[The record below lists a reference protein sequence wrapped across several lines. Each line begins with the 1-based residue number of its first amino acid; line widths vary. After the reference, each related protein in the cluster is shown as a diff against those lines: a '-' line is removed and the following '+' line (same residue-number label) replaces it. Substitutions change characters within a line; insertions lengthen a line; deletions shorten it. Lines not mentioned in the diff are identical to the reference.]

1 VNLDRTISENTMN
14 LNIAKIA
21 LAVMVVAGTAACA
34 PMQLSGE
41 PVENVSP
48 YRHGNLANAQEL
60 VRGAYDKLSDAQY
73 ANNDQLG
80 GHAARAKELLREA
93 GEEIKLAAIA
103 ANER

>member
-1 VNLDRTISENTMN
+1 MNFTIP
-14 LNIAKIA
+14 KIA
-21 LAVMVVAGTAACA
+21 LVALVAASAAACA

-41 PVENVSP
+41 PVENISP
-48 YRHGNLANAQEL
+48 HRHGNLAAAQEL
-60 VRGAYDKLSDAQY
+60 VRGAYDKMSDAQY
-73 ANNDQLG
+73 ANHAELG